1 MDDFNNET
9 TDNDSIISKIYQEI
23 EFQKEEK
30 FVNLITE
37 IIVSITLKE
46 LYEEGDKIFTIQSV
60 GTKQRLD

>member
-37 IIVSITLKE
+37 FIVSITLKE
-46 LYEEGDKIFTIQSV
+46 LYEEGDLIFSVQSV
-60 GTKQRLD
+60 GIKHWLD